1 MRLYRERSIGLI
13 VDTQEKLFPH
23 IDGHEALAVNMA
35 RLITGLQILGVPLL
49 WAEQYTRGLGQ
60 TIPVLAELLREYP
73 RFEKL
78 SFSCCG
84 EPSLLSALKLS
95 GRRCVII
102 AGIEAHVCVLQTAL
116 DLLSGAF
123 LPVVVEDCVS
133 SRRQADKAAALQRMR
148 QEGTRITTSESL
160 LFELLGAAGT
170 DTFRQISRLVK

>member
-1 MRLYRERSIGLI
+1 MRLYRERSIALI
-13 VDTQEKLFPH
+13 VDTQERLFPH
-23 IDGHEALAVNMA
+23 IDGHEALAGNMA
-35 RLITGLQILGVPLL
+35 RLIRGLAILRVPLL
-49 WAEQYTRGLGQ
+49 WAQQYTRGLGE
-60 TIPVLAELLREYP
+60 TIPVLAELLREHP
-73 RFEKL
+73 RFEKM

-116 DLLSGAF
+116 DLLSERF
-123 LPVVVEDCVS
+123 VPVVPEDCVS
-133 SRRQADKAAALQRMR
+133 SRRPADRAAAIERMR

-170 DTFRQISRLVK
+170 DTFREISRLVK